1 MSLMPLARFARCL
14 RSRFRGFPAEAETGS
29 ESVEYALVIMVAA
42 TIAGVA
48 LTWAR
53 HGAVVALLDS
63 VLTRVRGLF
72 GIG

>member
-1 MSLMPLARFARCL
+1 MSPTAIARIL
-14 RSRFRGFPAEAETGS
+14 RSRFRELPPQAEVGS

-48 LTWAR
+48 LTWAK
-53 HGAVVALLDS
+53 HGAVVALLDG
-63 VLTRVRGLF
+63 VLSHVRSLF